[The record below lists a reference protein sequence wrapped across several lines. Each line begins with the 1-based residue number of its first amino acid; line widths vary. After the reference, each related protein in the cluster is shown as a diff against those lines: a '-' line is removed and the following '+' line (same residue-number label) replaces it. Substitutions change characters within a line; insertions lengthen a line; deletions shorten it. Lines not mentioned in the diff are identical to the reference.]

1 MEKASPQ
8 VHVSCAVKQHE
19 AMQENFEEVL
29 KTPPNPPPYPTTV
42 ATVAPYSK
50 QYGGQYG
57 DQNDVNRQSVGS
69 SEVNAAVGQTPIQ
82 QVSSSPHQS
91 LKMAV
96 AAEVLPPWCEILHGL
111 YIRERILKD
120 VSGNCGI
127 GQVHC
132 EVAERTRTSQCT
144 WPTLSLA
151 YSDWTLHHALPPQYT
166 HPPCA
171 CSDFQASVH
180 NHIHSY
186 VHVWMLLQM
195 IIREAAPPPDNTCAI
210 IHSCVVFWLFCWP
223 IGIAAFCVARKS
235 LITQDI
241 CMTQSV
247 KQ

>member
-8 VHVSCAVKQHE
+8 VHVSCAVRQHE

-96 AAEVLPPWCEILHGL
+96 AAKVLPPWCEILHGL

-144 WPTLSLA
+144 
-151 YSDWTLHHALPPQYT
+151 
-166 HPPCA
+166 
-171 CSDFQASVH
+171 
-180 NHIHSY
+180 
-186 VHVWMLLQM
+186 
-195 IIREAAPPPDNTCAI
+195 
-210 IHSCVVFWLFCWP
+210 
-223 IGIAAFCVARKS
+223 
-235 LITQDI
+235 
-241 CMTQSV
+241 
-247 KQ
+247 